1 MKLSED
7 NKEAVK
13 SSIMVGVTH
22 ATSMGGIMLFAGSEN
37 WYYGVLGGFFIGL
50 FLGLITTCYLE
61 DE

>member
-13 SSIMVGVTH
+13 SSIMVGVTFG
-22 ATSMGGIMLFAGSEN
+22 ASMGGIMLFAGSEN
-37 WYYGVLGGFFIGL
+37 WYCGAIGGFLVGL
-50 FLGLITTCYLE
+50 FLGLITTCYTE